1 LSAAN
6 LIAYITVFSAVGT
19 SKFVLWFIGLKW
31 FCRISRTT
39 LILNIVT
46 AYVLSEI
53 FYVSAHVL
61 LEIF

>member
-19 SKFVLWFIGLKW
+19 SKFVLCLIGLKW
-31 FCRISRTT
+31 FCRISREA
-39 LILNIVT
+39 LILNVVT

-53 FYVSAHVL
+53 FYVAAPRADDL
-61 LEIF
+61 